1 MFNKSSTFFKIFVDI
16 KINICYYLFKWNKK
30 GGYNMI
36 NKMFDE
42 KVKMLGLKFQYIANH
57 LGITVQALR
66 LKRIGRNQFTAKEI
80 KKLCVLLNL
89 TEKEKEN
96 FFF

>member
-1 MFNKSSTFFKIFVDI
+1 
-16 KINICYYLFKWNKK
+16 
-30 GGYNMI
+30 MI
-36 NKMFDE
+36 GLDFDR
-42 KVKMLGLKFQYIANH
+42 KVKKLGLKYNYIANY
-57 LGITVQALR
+57 LGISVQALR

-89 TEKEKEN
+89 TEKEKEK

>member
-1 MFNKSSTFFKIFVDI
+1 MFNKISTFFKIYVD
-16 KINICYYLFKWNKK
+16 KKNKHLLSFTYQHKK
-30 GGYNMI
+30 GGKNMI
-36 NKMFDE
+36 GLDFDR
-42 KVKMLGLKFQYIANH
+42 KVKKLGLKYNYIANY
-57 LGITVQALR
+57 LGISVQALR